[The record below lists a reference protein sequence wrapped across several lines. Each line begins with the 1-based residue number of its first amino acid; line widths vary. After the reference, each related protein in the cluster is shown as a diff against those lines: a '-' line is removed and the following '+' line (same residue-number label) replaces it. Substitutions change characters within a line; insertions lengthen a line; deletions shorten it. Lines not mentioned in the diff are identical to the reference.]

1 MMTVIEKHVLKSK
14 RIIMPIKRN
23 MMKELKKKYGKEE
36 GEDMYYAIEM
46 KKKKK
51 VKRVKNEVKWSENGV
66 KVV

>member
-1 MMTVIEKHVLKSK
+1 
-14 RIIMPIKRN
+14 MPIKRN

>member
-23 MMKELKKKYGKEE
+23 MMKELKKKYGNEE

>member
-51 VKRVKNEVKWSENGV
+51 VKRVKNEVKWSENGME
-66 KVV
+66 VV

>member
-1 MMTVIEKHVLKSK
+1 
-14 RIIMPIKRN
+14 MPIKRN
-23 MMKELKKKYGKEE
+23 MMKELKKKYGNEE